1 MRIIIRTV
9 HRLILGD
16 EIKAGEIGEVRNI
29 LGRDEKHTQHFE
41 NWREQTTWETQII

>member
-1 MRIIIRTV
+1 MRILICTV
-9 HRLILGD
+9 QQLLLGD

-29 LGRDEKHTQHFE
+29 WGRDEKHTPHFE